1 MDRVKFRREF
11 IEELA
16 FFSKIANRLVKEGYP
31 KEQVDERLIL
41 FSTSFY
47 GSLIG
52 FDKYATKKSSFIAT
66 YPRLVYSGEL
76 EDILLEELCDRIE
89 EEERIIREHKL

>member
-16 FFSKIANRLVKEGYP
+16 FFSKIANRLVKEGYT

-41 FSTSFY
+41 YSTSFY
-47 GSLIG
+47 GALLD
-52 FDKYATKKSSFIAT
+52 FDKYATKKSYFIAT
-66 YPRLVYSGEL
+66 YPRLIYNGEL
-76 EDILLEELCDRIE
+76 DDKLLEELCDEIE
-89 EEERIIREHKL
+89 EEERIIRDHKL